1 MTKKVIEK
9 RTKKHSK
16 RLKHMTNQVIS
27 LFSHE
32 KNQVEYYFPANFL
45 LRVI

>member
-9 RTKKHSK
+9 RTQKHSK
-16 RLKHMTNQVIS
+16 RLKHVTNTS
-27 LFSHE
+27 CPSFSHE